1 MNVCEMLARN
11 ARMFPDRVALI
22 ERTPSLNLRTS
33 ITWAQFDEKTDRM
46 AAHLESRGIG
56 KNDKVMHW
64 MRNSIEWLVAYL
76 AILKTGAWAVPLNF
90 RFTEEDF
97 RYCAEIAEPKAVILD
112 EEFFQKVKVMDHRL
126 WSLEEVI
133 VFGNTKETKGGTSF
147 QDILSISPPRAL
159 RVEIPDE
166 DPCALYFTSGTTGL
180 PKPILLTHKNLEC
193 AAITEV
199 VHGLRKSDDIFVVLK
214 PLYHTG
220 DKIHWLAS
228 LILGATAVIQKEKIT
243 PEAIFRVMHEEKG
256 SVAML
261 LVPWIQDILTALDT
275 GELKKEE
282 YDLQCWRLVMLGAQ
296 PVPPNLVRQ
305 WKELFPHIQYE
316 VNYGLTESSGPG
328 CIHLGIDN
336 DKKLGSLGMAGFNWE
351 AQIVNEEGTRVS
363 AGAVGEILVRGNG
376 VMKEYYR
383 NPERTAETLRDGWLY
398 TGDMG
403 RFDEDG
409 YIWLVDRKKEIV
421 IYGGENIYPS
431 EIEEVFQTHP
441 YIHDVG
447 VLGVPDQRL
456 GEVVAAVIELEP
468 NAPPEAEAE
477 IGAFCQEK
485 LPRYKRP
492 HQMVFDKVF
501 RSPTGK
507 IEKLRMKRAYFL
519 ES

>member
-1 MNVCEMLARN
+1 
-11 ARMFPDRVALI
+11 
-22 ERTPSLNLRTS
+22 
-33 ITWAQFDEKTDRM
+33 
-46 AAHLESRGIG
+46 
-56 KNDKVMHW
+56 
-64 MRNSIEWLVAYL
+64 
-76 AILKTGAWAVPLNF
+76 
-90 RFTEEDF
+90 
-97 RYCAEIAEPKAVILD
+97 
-112 EEFFQKVKVMDHRL
+112 
-126 WSLEEVI
+126 
-133 VFGNTKETKGGTSF
+133 
-147 QDILSISPPRAL
+147 
-159 RVEIPDE
+159 
-166 DPCALYFTSGTTGL
+166 
-180 PKPILLTHKNLEC
+180 LTHKNLEC

-261 LVPWIQDILTALDT
+261 LVPWIQDILTALET
-275 GELKKEE
+275 GELNKKD
-282 YDLQCWRLVMLGAQ
+282 YDLKSWRLVMLGAQ
-296 PVPPNLVRQ
+296 PVPPSLVRQ